1 MAVPAIHYVMSSY
14 EEKNHK
20 ASKDKK
26 KKKFEELEQMSQF
39 DMAGMSELSDQVF
52 KTTMIIML
60 RDLMN
65 KVDRMQEQ
73 MDNAGRE
80 LEILRKKQT

>member
-1 MAVPAIHYVMSSY
+1 
-14 EEKNHK
+14 
-20 ASKDKK
+20 
-26 KKKFEELEQMSQF
+26 
-39 DMAGMSELSDQVF
+39 MAGMSELSDQVF

-73 MDNAGRE
+73 MNNAGRE